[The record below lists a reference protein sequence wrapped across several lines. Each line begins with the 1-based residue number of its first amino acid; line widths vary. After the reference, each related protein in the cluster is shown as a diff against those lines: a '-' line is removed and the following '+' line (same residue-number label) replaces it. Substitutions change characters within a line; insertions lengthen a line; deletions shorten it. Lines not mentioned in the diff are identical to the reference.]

1 MATSL
6 TKNGIESAIVRVRAQ
21 PSGRIELRD
30 DKEAGLVF
38 CAGERSSTWSLAVR
52 LQDGQRSRI
61 KLGTWP
67 GMGIAE
73 ARAAARVARTQIDQ
87 GSNPDERKREIIS
100 GRVASPETS
109 GASNWSA
116 ITIVAAKPVRP
127 RSRRLGA
134 TVCRAG
140 ACRAC
145 RRRPPDHSFA
155 ARRGRPAAC
164 LSPVVPAFVWPRGP
178 RLRAVQA
185 RRNPRAAP
193 RSSDRADR
201 PDRRTGH
208 RRHRHSGRH
217 QRRWCP
223 CPTRPHMDRRAQEP
237 TRRRRGSPPRRQGA
251 AGSWTRVHRS
261 WLSLLPRRLIPE

>member
-38 CAGERSSTWSLAVR
+38 RAGERSSTWSLAVR

-127 RSRRLGA
+127 RSGRLGA
-134 TVCRAG
+134 TPCRAG
-140 ACRAC
+140 VRRAC
-145 RRRPPDHSFA
+145 RRRPPGHSFA

-193 RSSDRADR
+193 RSSDRAHR
-201 PDRRTGH
+201 PDRRTGIAVTDIADDTSEGGALAQRALTWIGE
-208 RRHRHSGRH
+208 RRSRPGAGEEARRGDKVQPVHGRGFTGAG
-217 QRRWCP
+217 CP
-223 CPTRPHMDRRAQEP
+223 CCRA
-237 TRRRRGSPPRRQGA
+237 G
-251 AGSWTRVHRS
+251 
-261 WLSLLPRRLIPE
+261 

>member
-30 DKEAGLVF
+30 EKEAGLVF
-38 CAGERSSTWSLAVR
+38 RAGERSSTWSLAVR

-116 ITIVAAKPVRP
+116 GRQA
-127 RSRRLGA
+127 
-134 TVCRAG
+134 
-140 ACRAC
+140 
-145 RRRPPDHSFA
+145 RPP
-155 ARRGRPAAC
+155 
-164 LSPVVPAFVWPRGP
+164 
-178 RLRAVQA
+178 
-185 RRNPRAAP
+185 
-193 RSSDRADR
+193 
-201 PDRRTGH
+201 
-208 RRHRHSGRH
+208 
-217 QRRWCP
+217 
-223 CPTRPHMDRRAQEP
+223 
-237 TRRRRGSPPRRQGA
+237 
-251 AGSWTRVHRS
+251 
-261 WLSLLPRRLIPE
+261 SLLPAWRNSVPSGRLSSVQAATTRS